1 MAEQLGIPGVP
12 SVPTDPV
19 VTSGT
24 LGGAV
29 PPVTPA
35 SAIPPVP
42 PLAGVEDPVAREAL
56 TSVFQSQS
64 ALEAQFTQVLA
75 LLTTLTVSV
84 QSLASV
90 PRADPV
96 APRPSSPTQ
105 SRPQVPLDGM
115 EVDSRARV
123 SDGARPRSPTRT
135 SLAPPQGLLPL
146 EEAARIWALDRSA
159 CRLHSDFRRLG
170 PGRQAHVDGR
180 LPYYLWQ
187 TNVLAALEAANF
199 TSVLFHPPPTASD
212 PDVLRDYYR
221 IANAQTYQR
230 LLASVSDVPVL
241 CDVVHRQQY
250 SDMGSARASWTAIH
264 EHCVRT
270 SPATLSYLQGKLH
283 QLAPTGSETM
293 ESFLNRCNKLREE
306 YRTHGFTL
314 SSSDLVIQVFSR
326 IDATWRSSPGLPRDG
341 ATPIQ
346 SLPWEDVSF
355 SLITEDSQR
364 RQSSITSSTM
374 LLPLG
379 GSRSGQAMYTDGPDP
394 PPQGPPYGGAALA
407 GSSRPPPRSQSP
419 SRRVAPRRDMTQGP
433 GGTTSATPAPQR
445 VPSVCWICLGVG
457 HEFKACPDLRGRTT
471 FTAESRAEAE
481 RIRARLRAEMRATA
495 ALAAGAGT
503 PTPGA
508 APPVT
513 APPSGFPPSD
523 GRASAA
529 L

>member
-1 MAEQLGIPGVP
+1 MTEQGGGPEGTPIPP
-12 SVPTDPV
+12 DPV
-19 VTSGT
+19 VTPGT
-24 LGGAV
+24 
-29 PPVTPA
+29 PV
-35 SAIPPVP
+35 IPPVP
-42 PLAGVEDPVAREAL
+42 PLADVGDPVAREAL

-64 ALEAQFTQVLA
+64 ALEDRFTQVLA

-84 QSLASV
+84 QSLVSA
-90 PRADPV
+90 PRADQGLP
-96 APRPSSPTQ
+96 AGPRPSNLSQ
-105 SRPQVPLDGM
+105 SRPQVPLDGL
-115 EVDSRARV
+115 EVDSRAGV

-135 SLAPPQGLLPL
+135 SLALPQGLLPL

-212 PDVLRDYYR
+212 PDVLRDYHR

-250 SDMGSARASWTAIH
+250 SDQGSARASWIAIH

-283 QLAPTGSETM
+283 QLAPTGSEHM

-306 YRTHGFTL
+306 YRTHGFIL

-341 ATPIQ
+341 ATPVQ

-379 GSRSGQAMYTDGPDP
+379 GSRSGQAMYTDGLDP
-394 PPQGPPYGGAALA
+394 PPQDPPYGGAAAA
-407 GSSRPPPRSQSP
+407 GGSRPPPRSQSP
-419 SRRVAPRRDMTQGP
+419 SRRGMTQGP
-433 GGTTSATPAPQR
+433 RGGTTAAQR

-457 HEFKACPDLRGRTT
+457 HEFKDCTDLRGRTT
-471 FTAESRAEAE
+471 FTAESRAEAD

-495 ALAAGAGT
+495 ARAAVAGT
-503 PTPGA
+503 STPA
-508 APPVT
+508 AAIPGT
-513 APPSGFPPSD
+513 ASPSGVPPSD